1 MADNHM
7 DCAVTSG
14 GNTTIRNGDEAV
26 PRADCVSEVPMV
38 VVSGG
43 SDDFSHVNPMFRESQ

>member
-7 DCAVTSG
+7 DCATTTG

-26 PRADCVSEVPMV
+26 PRADAVSEVSMV
-38 VVSGG
+38 VVPGG
-43 SDDFSHVNPMFRESQ
+43 SDDFSHVNPMFRES

>member
-7 DCAVTSG
+7 DCATTTG

-26 PRADCVSEVPMV
+26 PRADCVSEVSMV
-38 VVSGG
+38 VVAGG
-43 SDDFSHVNPMFRESQ
+43 SDDFSHVSPMFRES